1 MTRKVY
7 ASLDVAKFIMALMI
21 LVGHTA
27 NEWAHTTGIWHYIL
41 SCDFTVPTFFAISGF
56 LFFSK
61 ILQMEK
67 YEERKEYY
75 KKWSVRIGKMYLVW
89 TLIYFVFILINWIRN
104 GATVTQVLL
113 WLMRCITFSS
123 YATIWFLPSLWVGV
137 TICWLLVEKVKNI
150 KTVYVV
156 VAVLWLIGVLMDPYR
171 YLVVRGQAAQSIY
184 DGYMFVFKTFRN
196 GLFYASAYIMLGYIV
211 AKQGKFPNLIK
222 SAIGVIVFQ
231 LLFLAEAIFMKKMN
245 PSSCTDMAIMML
257 PSVYFILVLLLNI
270 DLKSSA
276 LTALLRKYS
285 MLIFLGQRL
294 FLTAIPSV
302 LPATFSSTIQALPQI
317 EIYLIFS
324 LATIVFAVLIE
335 LLSRRFRFLNYLM

>member
-7 ASLDVAKFIMALMI
+7 ASLDVAKFIMAILI

-61 ILQMEK
+61 IIQLENYQ
-67 YEERKEYY
+67 ERKEYY
-75 KKWSVRIGKMYLVW
+75 KKWSIRIGKTYLVW
-89 TLIYFVFILINWIRN
+89 TLIYFVFVLINWIRN
-104 GATVTQVLL
+104 GVTITEVLL
-113 WLMRCITFSS
+113 WLMKSITFSS

-150 KTVYVV
+150 KVVYGI
-156 VAVLWLIGVLMDPYR
+156 VAMLWIIGVFMDPYR
-171 YLVVRGQAAQSIY
+171 TIIMHSQAIQNIY

-196 GLFYASAYIMLGYIV
+196 GFFYASAYIMLGYIV
-211 AKQGKFPNLIK
+211 AKRSEIPSLIK
-222 SAIGVIVFQ
+222 SAIGMFVFQ
-231 LLFLAEAIFMKKMN
+231 LLFLVEAIFMKKMN

-257 PSVYFILVLLLNI
+257 PSVYFILILLLNI
-270 DLKSSA
+270 DIKSSA
-276 LTALLRKYS
+276 FTTLLRKYS

-302 LPATFSSTIQALPQI
+302 APKSFSLAILALPQI

-324 LATIVFAVLIE
+324 LATILFAVIIE
-335 LLSRRFRFLNYLM
+335 LLSRKIRILNYLM